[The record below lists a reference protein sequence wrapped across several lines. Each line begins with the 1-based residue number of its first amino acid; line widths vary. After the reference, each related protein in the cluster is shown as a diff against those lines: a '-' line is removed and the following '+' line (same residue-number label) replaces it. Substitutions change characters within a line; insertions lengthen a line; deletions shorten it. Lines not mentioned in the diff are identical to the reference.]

1 MLPALGI
8 ASILFYLADN
18 PPYGKC
24 ETSAG
29 CNPRNEKASAS
40 WWVLFIGCR
49 QIVIACLAVLTQGL
63 CIDFFAL
70 RTTMTVKLLGPMF
83 TLFLVQSKGWPFCCF
98 FWGVFNFA
106 LVVGDSAFSNHW
118 LFWQDLIGLMNARNP
133 PGYVTS
139 STAFYRVVSVAMGMG
154 VAVAFKRVAV
164 GLYLGRRTFGKI
176 FSLSLVLSSHRSY
189 NLFLTFYFLSFAPFL
204 SAQYSE
210 RLSKVM
216 NEMLIVGELAR
227 FGQAMEERKWDR
239 KTFSSHM
246 SDERLSQLLAVA
258 DDGGLDDGMA
268 YSVDNKTTSA
278 DASEIDEMQPVVNP
292 EDRDPYTGLLSAEQH
307 RRVTEMLGQWE
318 EPKRGAGIQSVRIV
332 L

>member
-1 MLPALGI
+1 
-8 ASILFYLADN
+8 
-18 PPYGKC
+18 
-24 ETSAG
+24 
-29 CNPRNEKASAS
+29 
-40 WWVLFIGCR
+40 
-49 QIVIACLAVLTQGL
+49 
-63 CIDFFAL
+63 
-70 RTTMTVKLLGPMF
+70 
-83 TLFLVQSKGWPFCCF
+83 
-98 FWGVFNFA
+98 
-106 LVVGDSAFSNHW
+106 
-118 LFWQDLIGLMNARNP
+118 
-133 PGYVTS
+133 
-139 STAFYRVVSVAMGMG
+139 
-154 VAVAFKRVAV
+154 
-164 GLYLGRRTFGKI
+164 
-176 FSLSLVLSSHRSY
+176 
-189 NLFLTFYFLSFAPFL
+189 
-204 SAQYSE
+204 
-210 RLSKVM
+210 M

-318 EPKRGAGIQSVRIV
+318 EPKRGAGIQSVRSV